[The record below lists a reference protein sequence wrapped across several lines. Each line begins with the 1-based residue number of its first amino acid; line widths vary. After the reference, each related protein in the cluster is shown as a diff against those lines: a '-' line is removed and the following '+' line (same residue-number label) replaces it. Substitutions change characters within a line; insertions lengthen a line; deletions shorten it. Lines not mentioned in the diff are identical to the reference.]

1 MRRLDLHDPDVSAI
15 GDGGDI
21 GATAAGQRQLVDAGK
36 AMQRQ
41 QAADPAPDLGG
52 PLGMAAVDGYDPQ

>member
-1 MRRLDLHDPDVSAI
+1 VI

-21 GATAAGQRQLVDAGK
+21 GATTAGQRQLVDAGE

-41 QAADPAPDLGG
+41 QTANPAPDLGG
-52 PLGMAAVDGYDPQ
+52 PL